1 MRVFLFKLGCEM
13 KTHAGVVASVVYQ
26 SGFHFGDLVFHFYCE
41 KRHHVEWNTVFALL
55 KTILYSWGGVC
66 VVDRPLSIG
75 LASYQITYTKREANM
90 FTI

>member
-41 KRHHVEWNTVFALL
+41 KRHHVE
-55 KTILYSWGGVC
+55 
-66 VVDRPLSIG
+66 
-75 LASYQITYTKREANM
+75 
-90 FTI
+90 